1 MISIFYD
8 IIYIIII
15 IYKIIVNLWCIDIL
29 IECIDI
35 PLIQESFQA
44 GIDDLVV
51 SFVPGRR
58 RESPHKNPWIKMNP
72 SDGPTFVSFCFP
84 FVLLVCL
91 LVCFFVSLFVNLF
104 VSFQQQKK
112 KNEWKK
118 KNKKKVFKK
127 KTRGRKKGKKT
138 ICFCFWN
145 GLTDFC
151 RSRTRLMGR
160 LHSTRLG

>member
-1 MISIFYD
+1 M
-8 IIYIIII
+8 
-15 IYKIIVNLWCIDIL
+15 NLWCIDIL

-91 LVCFFVSLFVNLF
+91 LVCFFVSLFLCLLICLF
-104 VSFQQQKK
+104 PFNNKKK

-127 KTRGRKKGKKT
+127 KTRGRKKGKKRFVFVSEMDWL
-138 ICFCFWN
+138 IFADLVRGSWDDCIPHDW
-145 GLTDFC
+145 D
-151 RSRTRLMGR
+151 RLR
-160 LHSTRLG
+160 KEKKRKSHR